1 MTIVVL
7 HHAEGTTHG
16 NVLPSGRVLV
26 PALTVWCYGTPLG
39 ATAGSVRLRRL
50 EEARALDV
58 IDAIV
63 VSWAP
68 GSHRPRVTR
77 LLPPT
82 EVRTREPSVLVALL
96 RTALAASRD
105 RPLPPDVVDRLGAA
119 GLEPAFLETVA
130 ARLAPRTSALLVLSG
145 AADLSVVVPAVR
157 QRIVSG
163 DVTLLRAELPS
174 DGPGLLRTAVGLE
187 PPRPTG

>member
-1 MTIVVL
+1 M
-7 HHAEGTTHG
+7 
-16 NVLPSGRVLV
+16 LV

-50 EEARALDV
+50 EDARALEV

-68 GSHRPRVTR
+68 GAHRPRVTR
-77 LLPPT
+77 LWPPA
-82 EVRTREPSVLVALL
+82 EVSPREPSVLVALL
-96 RTALAASRD
+96 RTALRASHD
-105 RPLPPDVVDRLGAA
+105 GEALPPDVADRLSAT
-119 GLEPAFLETVA
+119 GLDPVILEEVTA
-130 ARLAPRTSALLVLSG
+130 HLAPRTSALMVLSG

-163 DVTLLRAELPS
+163 EVTLLRADLPA
-174 DGPGLLRTAVGLE
+174 DGPERLRTAVGLE
-187 PPRPTG
+187 PRRPID

>member
-1 MTIVVL
+1 
-7 HHAEGTTHG
+7 
-16 NVLPSGRVLV
+16 V

-50 EEARALDV
+50 EQARALEV

-68 GSHRPRVTR
+68 GAHRPRVTR
-77 LLPPT
+77 LWPPADT
-82 EVRTREPSVLVALL
+82 STREPSVLVALL
-96 RTALAASRD
+96 RTAISSHSGD
-105 RPLPPDVVDRLGAA
+105 PLPPGLADRLAA
-119 GLEPAFLETVA
+119 TGLDPALLEAVTE
-130 ARLAPRTSALLVLSG
+130 RLVPSTSALLVLSG

-163 DVTLLRAELPS
+163 DVTLLRAELPT
-174 DGPGLLRTAVGLE
+174 DGPALLRTAVGLE
-187 PPRPTG
+187 PNPPTG

>member
-1 MTIVVL
+1 M
-7 HHAEGTTHG
+7 
-16 NVLPSGRVLV
+16 

-50 EEARALDV
+50 EEARALEV

-68 GSHRPRVTR
+68 GAHRPRVTR
-77 LLPPT
+77 LWPPA
-82 EVRTREPSVLVALL
+82 EVGPREPSVLVALL
-96 RTALAASRD
+96 RTAIAASDTGAELPSDVADRLAATGLD
-105 RPLPPDVVDRLGAA
+105 PALLADV
-119 GLEPAFLETVA
+119 T
-130 ARLAPRTSALLVLSG
+130 ARLAPSTSALLVLSG

-163 DVTLLRAELPS
+163 EVTLLRAELDA
-174 DGPGLLRTAVGLE
+174 DGPELLRTAVGLE
-187 PPRPTG
+187 PSHPSD

>member
-1 MTIVVL
+1 
-7 HHAEGTTHG
+7 
-16 NVLPSGRVLV
+16 V
-26 PALTVWCYGTPLG
+26 PTLTVWCYGTPLG

-50 EEARALDV
+50 EEARALEV

-68 GSHRPRVTR
+68 GAHRPRVTR
-77 LLPPT
+77 LLPPGD
-82 EVRTREPSVLVALL
+82 VRKREPSVLVALL
-96 RTALAASRD
+96 RTVLVASHSGAR
-105 RPLPPDVVDRLGAA
+105 LPPDVADRFASA
-119 GLEPAFLETVA
+119 GLEPALLEAVA

-163 DVTLLRAELPS
+163 DVTLLQAELPS
-174 DGPGLLRTAVGLE
+174 DGPDLLRAAVGLE
-187 PPRPTG
+187 PPRSTG

>member
-1 MTIVVL
+1 M
-7 HHAEGTTHG
+7 
-16 NVLPSGRVLV
+16 

-50 EEARALDV
+50 EEARALEV

-68 GSHRPRVTR
+68 GAHRPRVTR
-77 LLPPT
+77 LWPPA
-82 EVRTREPSVLVALL
+82 EVSPREPSVLVALL
-96 RTALAASRD
+96 RTAIAASHTGAELPSDVADRLAATGLD
-105 RPLPPDVVDRLGAA
+105 PALLGDV
-119 GLEPAFLETVA
+119 T
-130 ARLAPRTSALLVLSG
+130 ARLAPSTSALLVLSG

-163 DVTLLRAELPS
+163 EVTLLRAELDD
-174 DGPGLLRTAVGLE
+174 DGPELLRAAVGLE
-187 PPRPTG
+187 SSGSSD

>member
-1 MTIVVL
+1 MRVTL
-7 HHAEGTTHG
+7 
-16 NVLPSGRVLV
+16 SGPVLV

-68 GSHRPRVTR
+68 GAHRPRVTR
-77 LLPPT
+77 LWPPAGAST
-82 EVRTREPSVLVALL
+82 GEPSVLVALL
-96 RTALAASRD
+96 RTALLASHNGT
-105 RPLPPDVVDRLGAA
+105 PLPPDVVDRLAVA
-119 GLEPAFLETVA
+119 GLEPALLDTVA
-130 ARLAPRTSALLVLSG
+130 ERLVPRTSALLVLSG

-163 DVTLLRAELPS
+163 DVTLVRAELPS
-174 DGPGLLRTAVGLE
+174 DGPELLRRAVGLE
-187 PPRPTG
+187 PPGSSDTSQPSD

>member
-1 MTIVVL
+1 M
-7 HHAEGTTHG
+7 
-16 NVLPSGRVLV
+16 

-50 EEARALDV
+50 EEARALEV

-68 GSHRPRVTR
+68 GAHRPRVTR
-77 LLPPT
+77 LWPPA
-82 EVRTREPSVLVALL
+82 EVSPREPSVLVALL
-96 RTALAASRD
+96 RTAIAASHAGAELPSDVADRLAATGLD
-105 RPLPPDVVDRLGAA
+105 PALLGDV
-119 GLEPAFLETVA
+119 T
-130 ARLAPRTSALLVLSG
+130 ARLAPSTSALLVLSG

-163 DVTLLRAELPS
+163 EVTLLRAELDD
-174 DGPGLLRTAVGLE
+174 DGPELLRTAVGLG
-187 PPRPTG
+187 PSQSSD

>member
-1 MTIVVL
+1 
-7 HHAEGTTHG
+7 
-16 NVLPSGRVLV
+16 V

-50 EEARALDV
+50 EEARALEV

-68 GSHRPRVTR
+68 GAHRPRVTR
-77 LLPPT
+77 LWPPAQ
-82 EVRTREPSVLVALL
+82 VGAREPSVLVALL
-96 RTALAASRD
+96 RTALRAPHNGDA
-105 RPLPPDVVDRLGAA
+105 LAPDVVERLAA
-119 GLEPAFLETVA
+119 TGLDPLLLEEVT
-130 ARLAPRTSALLVLSG
+130 ARLAPRTSALMVLSG

-163 DVTLLRAELPS
+163 EVTLLRADLPS
-174 DGPGLLRTAVGLE
+174 DGPALLRTAVGLE
-187 PPRPTG
+187 PPRPSD